1 MGGSKWAAGRSPGRA
16 MMPDLWQGSHPGRLE
31 RARGSRKTCEAKGPE
46 LATDALYQLQVFVA
60 GAGVE

>member
-1 MGGSKWAAGRSPGRA
+1 

-31 RARGSRKTCEAKGPE
+31 RAHGSRKTCEAKGPE